1 MYIYILSIEL
11 HACSLVRSI
20 SFAFSNSYCVSKS
33 NHKFLE
39 HAKCTNLQ
47 ESHVFSFFM
56 VPVELFGLILIQ
68 PMRLGL
74 KAIIFF
80 GSKPKLY
87 KLQPAERAQI
97 SAKTNAHFHTFPQM
111 TANWKN
117 VSGNLESIDFST
129 WRFAGIWL
137 TWSPYLANG
146 CNSFRACPEYF
157 DQKFEHFKVE
167 HMWSSRN
174 FRIEPRT
181 KKMNENDTNG
191 GPDVYILYLFFF
203 GRGIKYWGKGLLCHP
218 LSSSIDRSERS
229 LLGKSP
235 VHCAWTQAASQCA
248 QQAGVIG
255 DGYCSIASQSLK
267 KNWMIGTWWLTTHGS
282 WLWVSSPQWLTW
294 DFWWFL

>member
-1 MYIYILSIEL
+1 M
-11 HACSLVRSI
+11 H
-20 SFAFSNSYCVSKS
+20 KS
-33 NHKFLE
+33 SGITCFFIFHGPCRVIWANLDSTNAAW
-39 HAKCTNLQ
+39 AK
-47 ESHVFSFFM
+47 SDH
-56 VPVELFGLILIQ
+56 
-68 PMRLGL
+68 
-74 KAIIFF
+74 FF

-191 GPDVYILYLFFF
+191 GPDVYILYFF
-203 GRGIKYWGKGLLCHP
+203 L
-218 LSSSIDRSERS
+218 
-229 LLGKSP
+229 
-235 VHCAWTQAASQCA
+235 
-248 QQAGVIG
+248 AGVLNIG
-255 DGYCSIASQSLK
+255 EKDCCAILLALQLTGLRGRCLENHRSTVLGHRLPHNAPSRPESSVMATAPLLHKVWK
-267 KNWMIGTWWLTTHGS
+267 KIGWLVLGGELPTARGCGLVHPSDWHGIFE
-282 WLWVSSPQWLTW
+282 
-294 DFWWFL
+294 DFCRVDPHITGVN

>member
-117 VSGNLESIDFST
+117 VSGNLESIDFPHEDLLEFGSLGHHIWQMDAIRSELALNILTRNSNTLKLST
-129 WRFAGIWL
+129 CGRVGISEL
-137 TWSPYLANG
+137 N
-146 CNSFRACPEYF
+146 PE
-157 DQKFEHFKVE
+157 QRKWMK
-167 HMWSSRN
+167 MIQMGSRC
-174 FRIEPRT
+174 I
-181 KKMNENDTNG
+181 
-191 GPDVYILYLFFF
+191 YIYYLFFF

-267 KNWMIGTWWLTTHGS
+267 KNWMIGTWWWTTHGS